1 MNSHDVTRD
10 RGDLSEVLGAISAP
24 TLVLGIDSDRLFPI
38 EQQHELAH
46 HIPYAL
52 SGNTAQVVESPY
64 GHDGF
69 LIESDAVGTA
79 ISALLATPAR

>member
-1 MNSHDVTRD
+1 
-10 RGDLSEVLGAISAP
+10 
-24 TLVLGIDSDRLFPI
+24 
-38 EQQHELAH
+38 
-46 HIPYAL
+46 
-52 SGNTAQVVESPY
+52 VVESPY